1 MTIVNILLFFL
12 IFNFYSLIVL
22 LSGYFFKKQFF
33 TTDKINLGETLI
45 FGFIF
50 IYILVTIIHFFIPI
64 SLNVSVIFYSIIIL
78 YGVKNFREIIFYL
91 KENFHKEFFIAYSL
105 CFLVSI
111 TSNLHDDW
119 SFYQLPII
127 KSMQEFKIVFGL
139 ISLSDYVGQGHSFY
153 ELMSIFQLPIFNNQA
168 IYLLPV
174 IFLMSFIF
182 FLFSEKKEIS
192 NNFVKLFI
200 YFIFLILLFR
210 YTRSKEYGTDVPV
223 ISLIFMVQ
231 IYVFQF
237 LLEKKNDLLIKKT
250 ILLVP
255 FAIFLKLY
263 ATLIVIYIFI
273 FFIILKKDFFFKIL
287 KYKKLNLLIFVIIF
301 LTLGKNLIVSGCF
314 FYQLKN
320 VCIDK
325 EIAEWS
331 VGNRAANERHVY
343 TAASSRGWKAYMRSI
358 EHERFVDP
366 HEYLKLSKYTYPKY
380 LVQDK
385 DFERFLILLTI
396 IIITILINLK
406 FFKKKQKRNNI
417 FILIFLF
424 VLPTVIWFL
433 KIPHVRFGANA
444 YLSFMCFGILSLYF
458 NFIQINKKYLSYL
471 LIFGIIFF
479 TTKNFKRIY
488 AEIQSNKNINYPF
501 ADYKLED
508 FETFDV
514 GKGKINVP
522 KNSLWCGNIPMLC
535 ASKNYLISDI
545 KIKNN
550 YIFLIS
556 EEKNIIKFINRTSHY
571 DMIEMNDNFKN
582 K

>member
-1 MTIVNILLFFL
+1 MTIVNILVFFL

-22 LSGYFFKKQFF
+22 LSGYFFKQRFF
-33 TTDKINLGETLI
+33 AKDKINLGETLV
-45 FGFIF
+45 FGFLF
-50 IYILVTIIHFFIPI
+50 IYILVTIIHFIIPI
-64 SLNVSVIFYSIIIL
+64 SSKVSLIFYSIFLL
-78 YGVKNFREIIFYL
+78 YGAKNFKEISFFL
-91 KENFHKEFFIAYSL
+91 KENFHKSFLIAYFL
-105 CFLVSI
+105 CFLTSI

-119 SFYQLPII
+119 SLYQLPII

-139 ISLSDYVGQGHSFY
+139 ISLNDYFGQGHSFY
-153 ELMSIFQLPIFNNQA
+153 ELMSIFQLPIFANTA
-168 IYLLPV
+168 IYLLPI

-192 NNFVKLFI
+192 NNFIKLFI
-200 YFIFLILLFR
+200 YFIFLLLLFR
-210 YTRSKEYGTDVPV
+210 YTRSKEYGTDIVV

-237 LLEKKNDLLIKKT
+237 LYEKKDDSLLKKT
-250 ILLVP
+250 ILFIP

-263 ATLIVIYIFI
+263 AALITIYIFI
-273 FFIILKKDFFFKIL
+273 FFIILKKDFFLKIL
-287 KYKKLNLLIFVIIF
+287 KFKKLNLLIFAIIF
-301 LTLGKNLIVSGCF
+301 LSLGKNLIVSGCF

-331 VGNRAANERHVY
+331 IGNKAANERHIY
-343 TAASSRGWKAYMRSI
+343 TTASSRGWKAYVRSI
-358 EHERFVDP
+358 EHERFVSP
-366 HEYLKLSKYTYPKY
+366 QEYLKLSKYTYPKY
-380 LVQDK
+380 LAQDK
-385 DFERFLILLTI
+385 DFERFLILIVI
-396 IIITILINLK
+396 IAITLLINLR
-406 FFKKKQKRNNI
+406 FFKKNGKENSL

-424 VLPTVIWFL
+424 ILPVIIWFL

-444 YLSFMCFGILSLYF
+444 YLSFMCLGILSLYF
-458 NFIQINKKYLSYL
+458 DLIKINKKYLSYL
-471 LIFGIIFF
+471 LIIGVIFF
-479 TTKNFKRIY
+479 TSKNFKRIY
-488 AEIQSNKNINYPF
+488 SEIKNNRNVNYPF
-501 ADYKLED
+501 ADYKSED
-508 FETFDV
+508 FETFNV
-514 GKGKINVP
+514 GKGNVNVP

-571 DMIEMNDNFKN
+571 DMIEMNDNLKN

>member
-1 MTIVNILLFFL
+1 MTIVNIFVFFL
-12 IFNFYSLIVL
+12 IFNFYSFIVL
-22 LSGYFFKKQFF
+22 LSGYFFKQQFF
-33 TTDKINLGETLI
+33 ARDKINLGETLI

-50 IYILVTIIHFFIPI
+50 IYILVTILHFFIPI
-64 SLNVSVIFYSIIIL
+64 SINVSLIFYSILFL
-78 YGVKNFREIIFYL
+78 YGAKNFKEISFFL
-91 KENFHKEFFIAYSL
+91 KENFHKGFLIVYFL
-105 CFLVSI
+105 CFLTSI

-119 SFYQLPII
+119 SLYQLPII

-139 ISLSDYVGQGHSFY
+139 ISLNDYFGQGHSFY
-153 ELMSIFQLPIFNNQA
+153 ELISIFQLPILGNKTIF
-168 IYLLPV
+168 LLPV

-182 FLFSEKKEIS
+182 FLIFEKKTS
-192 NNFVKLFI
+192 NNFIKLFI
-200 YFIFLILLFR
+200 YFIFLLLLFR
-210 YTRSKEYGTDVPV
+210 YTRSKEYGTDIPL
-223 ISLIFMVQ
+223 ISLIFMIQ

-237 LLEKKNDLLIKKT
+237 LKGKKNDLLIKKT

-263 ATLIVIYIFI
+263 AALTVIYIFI
-273 FFIILKKDFFFKIL
+273 FIIILKKDFVFKIL
-287 KYKKLNLLIFVIIF
+287 KFKKLNFLIFAIIF
-301 LTLGKNLIVSGCF
+301 LSLGKNLISSGCF

-331 VGNRAANERHVY
+331 VGNKAANERHVY
-343 TAASSRGWKAYMRSI
+343 TTASSRGWKAYMRSI
-358 EHERFVDP
+358 DHERFVDP
-366 HEYLKLSKYTYPKY
+366 HEYLKISKYNYPKY

-385 DFERFLILLTI
+385 DFERFLILIAI
-396 IIITILINLK
+396 IVITILLNLK
-406 FFKKKQKRNNI
+406 FLKKKENNSI
-417 FILIFLF
+417 ILILLF
-424 VLPTVIWFL
+424 VLPTIVWFL
-433 KIPHVRFGANA
+433 KIPHVRYGANA
-444 YLSFMCFGILSLYF
+444 YLSFMTLGIVSLYF
-458 NFIQINKKYLSYL
+458 DLIKINKKYLSYL
-471 LIFGIIFF
+471 LILGIVFF

-556 EEKNIIKFINRTSHY
+556 EEKNIIKFINRTSYY
-571 DMIEMNDNFKN
+571 DMIEVNDNFKN

>member
-200 YFIFLILLFR
+200 YFIFLLLLFR
-210 YTRSKEYGTDVPV
+210 YTRSKEYGTDIAVV
-223 ISLIFMVQ
+223 SLIFMVQ
-231 IYVFQF
+231 IYAFQF
-237 LLEKKNDLLIKKT
+237 LLEKKNDLLLKKT

-273 FFIILKKDFFFKIL
+273 FFIILKKDFFLKIL
-287 KYKKLNLLIFVIIF
+287 KFNKLNFLIFAII
-301 LTLGKNLIVSGCF
+301 LLSLGKNLISSGCF

-320 VCIDK
+320 VCINK

-331 VGNRAANERHVY
+331 VGNKAANERHVY
-343 TAASSRGWKAYMRSI
+343 TTASSRGWKAYMRSI
-358 EHERFVDP
+358 DHERFVDP
-366 HEYLKLSKYTYPKY
+366 HEYLKISKYNYPKY

-385 DFERFLILLTI
+385 DFERFLILIAI
-396 IIITILINLK
+396 IVITILLNLK
-406 FFKKKQKRNNI
+406 FLKKKENNSI
-417 FILIFLF
+417 ILILLF
-424 VLPTVIWFL
+424 VLPTIVWFL
-433 KIPHVRFGANA
+433 KIPHVRYGANA
-444 YLSFMCFGILSLYF
+444 YLSFMTLGIVSLYF
-458 NFIQINKKYLSYL
+458 DLIKINKKYLSYL
-471 LIFGIIFF
+471 LILGIVFF

-488 AEIQSNKNINYPF
+488 TEIQSNKNINYPF

-556 EEKNIIKFINRTSHY
+556 EEKNIIKFINRTSYY
-571 DMIEMNDNFKN
+571 DMIEVNDNFKN